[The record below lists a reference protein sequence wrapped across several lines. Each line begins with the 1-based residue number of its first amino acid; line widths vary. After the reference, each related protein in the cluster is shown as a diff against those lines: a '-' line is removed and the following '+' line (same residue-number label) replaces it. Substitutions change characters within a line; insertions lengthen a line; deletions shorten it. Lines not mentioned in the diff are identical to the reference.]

1 MADTKKNA
9 REGEWRVSMP
19 EDAPVPAEHKAAGAV
34 PATRAAWPC
43 AWPVPCAVML
53 RSKLSG
59 FAETFRKLIG
69 NADYPGKVVYGM
81 KVALALTLV
90 SLFYYARPLYDGVGG
105 RNVVW
110 AIMTVVLV
118 FEYTVGGSMYKGFN
132 RTVGTITGAG
142 LALAVHWVASKSGK
156 TLEPVVASGS
166 VFLLGTRTLCRLPR

>member
-9 REGEWRVSMP
+9 RDGEWKVSMP
-19 EDAPVPAEHKAAGAV
+19 EDASSVSAEHKGAAAGQAS
-34 PATRAAWPC
+34 RAECPWL
-43 AWPVPCAVML
+43 VPCAATFK
-53 RSKLSG
+53 SNLSG
-59 FAETFRKLIG
+59 FAETVRELIG
-69 NADYPGKVVYGM
+69 NADYPGKAVYGM

-132 RTVGTITGAG
+132 RTVGTISGAG

>member
-9 REGEWRVSMP
+9 REGEWQIPMP
-19 EDAPVPAEHKAAGAV
+19 EDASSVSAEHKGAAAGQAS
-34 PATRAAWPC
+34 RAACPWL
-43 AWPVPCAVML
+43 VPCAAML

-59 FAETFRKLIG
+59 FAETVRKLIG
-69 NADYPGKVVYGM
+69 NADYPGKAVYGM

-166 VFLLGTRTLCRLPR
+166 VFLLGTC

>member
-1 MADTKKNA
+1 MI
-9 REGEWRVSMP
+9 
-19 EDAPVPAEHKAAGAV
+19 GA
-34 PATRAAWPC
+34 
-43 AWPVPCAVML
+43 
-53 RSKLSG
+53 
-59 FAETFRKLIG
+59 
-69 NADYPGKVVYGM
+69 ADYSGKAVYGM

-132 RTVGTITGAG
+132 RTVGTISGAG

-166 VFLLGTRTLCRLPR
+166 VFLLGTYVDTLTSWKKNDQHGAVLKYLRFNNVQQLPRRSRASYRW